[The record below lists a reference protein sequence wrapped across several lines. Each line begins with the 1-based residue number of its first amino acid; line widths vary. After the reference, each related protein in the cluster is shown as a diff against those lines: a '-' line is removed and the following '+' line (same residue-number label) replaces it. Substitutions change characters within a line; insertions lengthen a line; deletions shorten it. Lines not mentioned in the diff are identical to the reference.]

1 MTGTPARA
9 AMAYGQAAQTIPPV
23 RQVVMLYDG
32 AIARLHEARRAIAE
46 GRVEDRFNAVSKAS
60 RIVDA
65 LHACLDFDH
74 GGEVAPL
81 LDRVYTYVSLR
92 MQRINVAN
100 DPAVC
105 DEVIARLGELRDA
118 WRALAD
124 GAVSTPGAAW
134 PASPPAPQPSSV
146 AA

>member
-1 MTGTPARA
+1 MTRTPARVA
-9 AMAYGQAAQTIPPV
+9 TAYGQAAQTIPPL

-32 AIARLHEARRAIAE
+32 AIARLHEARQAIAD
-46 GRVEDRFNAVSKAS
+46 GRIEDRFNAVQKAS

-65 LHACLDFDH
+65 LHSCLDFDR

-81 LDRVYTYVSLR
+81 LDRVYTCISLR
-92 MQRINVAN
+92 MQRINTGN
-100 DPAVC
+100 DAAVC

-118 WRALAD
+118 WRALAED
-124 GAVSTPGAAW
+124 RACPAGAQTPK
-134 PASPPAPQPSSV
+134 PASI

>member
-1 MTGTPARA
+1 MTRTPARA
-9 AMAYGQAAQTIPPV
+9 ATAYGQAVQTIPPV

-46 GRVEDRFNAVSKAS
+46 GRIEDRFNAVQKAS

-65 LHACLDFDH
+65 LHACLDFER

-81 LDRVYTYVSLR
+81 LDRLYTYVSLR
-92 MQRINVAN
+92 MQRINTGN
-100 DPAVC
+100 DAAVC

-118 WRALAD
+118 WRTLAESGAPPAD
-124 GAVSTPGAAW
+124 GRAPG
-134 PASPPAPQPSSV
+134 PASV

>member
-1 MTGTPARA
+1 MTRTPARA
-9 AMAYGQAAQTIPPV
+9 ATAYGQAVQTIPPL

-32 AIARLHEARRAIAE
+32 AIARLHEAQRAIAD
-46 GRVEDRFNAVSKAS
+46 GRVEDRFNAVQKAS

-65 LHACLDFDH
+65 LHACFDC

-92 MQRINVAN
+92 MQRINTGN
-100 DPAVC
+100 DAAVC

-118 WRALAD
+118 WRTLAED
-124 GAVSTPGAAW
+124 GAPRVEAQGPK
-134 PASPPAPQPSSV
+134 PAYV